1 MKIKLVAPL
10 ICRNGTVLLKPKN
23 VHIINEQGIEE
34 LMEEFDLKKILTT
47 KIGTDYV
54 GPVQTDNQIPTR
66 NSNNTRPVQMDNQ
79 IPTRNSNNIR
89 QAFLETAQF
98 LLTLRNAVF
107 LLVWVPWVPEIFS
120 FEK

>member
-66 NSNNTRPVQMDNQ
+66 NSNNTR
-79 IPTRNSNNIR
+79 
-89 QAFLETAQF
+89 QAFLKTAQF
-98 LLTLRNAVF
+98 LLTLRNAVA
-107 LLVWVPWVPEIFS
+107 LLVWVHGFWKSSILRSSVVVCFV
-120 FEK
+120 

>member
-34 LMEEFDLKKILTT
+34 LMEEFDLKNILTT

-66 NSNNTRPVQMDNQ
+66 NSNNTRPVQTDNQ
-79 IPTRNSNNIR
+79 TPGADWSRGNK
-89 QAFLETAQF
+89 TAAGS
-98 LLTLRNAVF
+98 RG
-107 LLVWVPWVPEIFS
+107 S
-120 FEK
+120 FCPV